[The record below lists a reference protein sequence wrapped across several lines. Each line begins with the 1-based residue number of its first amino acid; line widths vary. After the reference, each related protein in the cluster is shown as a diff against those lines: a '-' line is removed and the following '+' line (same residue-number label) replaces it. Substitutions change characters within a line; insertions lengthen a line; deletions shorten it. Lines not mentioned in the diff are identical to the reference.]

1 MAKNGCEFTLSSLKS
16 ECGKSLPKGIV
27 KAYLI
32 PYDKVSLTWGTAATT
47 YNVVTA
53 VILDENTKAVVV
65 YDYRTSR
72 FDGTQKANSD
82 GTYEGQY
89 TKTFSWNFKNV
100 DYLGGQDVD
109 ALCKYAAGWL
119 LILERD
125 KGLGHSA
132 FEIFGA
138 QTPAK
143 ITSVSANYGVDDEL
157 ENSPTLTLETTEGYW
172 NVTLDTTEST
182 KSDSD
187 AYATNKTYVEQLV
200 ATTN

>member
-1 MAKNGCEFTLSSLKS
+1 MAKNGCDFTLSALTS

-27 KAYLI
+27 KAYLL
-32 PYDKVSLTWGTAATT
+32 PYDKVSLTWGATATT

-53 VILDENTKAVVV
+53 VIPETGVTAAVV

-89 TKTFSWNFKNV
+89 TKTFSWNYKNV

-157 ENSPTLTLETTEGYW
+157 ENSPTLTLETTEGFW
-172 NVTLDTTEST
+172 NVTLDTTGSSVADNE
-182 KSDSD
+182 
-187 AYATNKTYVEQLV
+187 AYTTNKTYVEALV
-200 ATTN
+200 TV